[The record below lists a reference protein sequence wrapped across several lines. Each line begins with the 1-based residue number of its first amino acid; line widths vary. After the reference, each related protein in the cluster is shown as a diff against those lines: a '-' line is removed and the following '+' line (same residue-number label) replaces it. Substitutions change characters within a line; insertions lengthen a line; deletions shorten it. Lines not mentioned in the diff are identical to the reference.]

1 MEKQAIIS
9 QVLYEDPEDGVPK
22 IHVRCDNYLAW
33 IQEQKM
39 PLHLHVQK
47 DKKISFDQVREKS
60 KTWEIAIICLKC
72 WFFILEHLDLFF
84 QKISFF
90 SF

>member
-1 MEKQAIIS
+1 MEIQAIIS

-60 KTWEIAIICLKC
+60 ETWETARVCLKC
-72 WFFILEHLDLFF
+72 CVLYPNTLTCFFS
-84 QKISFF
+84 QKISV
-90 SF
+90 